1 MAGEKAGHVG
11 GRLNAKPQS
20 VGFSSGANYCPWML
34 REMFLLKDQDG
45 V

>member
-1 MAGEKAGHVG
+1 MAGEKAVHVE

-20 VGFSSGANYCPWML
+20 VGFSSGPWML